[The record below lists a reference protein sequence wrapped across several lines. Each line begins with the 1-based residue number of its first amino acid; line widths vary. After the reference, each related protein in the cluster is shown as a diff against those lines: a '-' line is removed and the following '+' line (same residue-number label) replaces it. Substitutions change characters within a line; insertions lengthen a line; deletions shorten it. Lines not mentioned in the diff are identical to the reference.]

1 MPESRRERRFTS
13 ALRDRLSGLRIPPL
27 ACRSRCHIKRSEAR
41 DTDRFA
47 GREGRARRAGKGRD
61 EVADAA
67 IAQYRRLNPYATGD
81 KVQTSQEKCATS
93 LR

>member
-47 GREGRARRAGKGRD
+47 DREGRARWAGKGRD